1 MVIAADDPTEITRDR
16 NVDRKEVNIMIEY
29 RKPEV
34 IVLGDA
40 AGLIQGSKP
49 GLGDSLHP
57 LAMIKTDECTED

>member
-1 MVIAADDPTEITRDR
+1 
-16 NVDRKEVNIMIEY
+16 MIEY